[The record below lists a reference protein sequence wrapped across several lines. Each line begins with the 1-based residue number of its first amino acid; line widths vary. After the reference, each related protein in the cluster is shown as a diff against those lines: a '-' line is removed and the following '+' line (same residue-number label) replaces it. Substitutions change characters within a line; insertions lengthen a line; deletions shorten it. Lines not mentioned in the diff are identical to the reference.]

1 MWTTCSSRGVGWR
14 ILPALIRYL
23 SCLRPEEDSVV
34 FDASIVSERLDRFR
48 VLGSISALL
57 ALNEARLVIVESE
70 KSWIVLFV
78 K

>member
-1 MWTTCSSRGVGWR
+1 M
-14 ILPALIRYL
+14 
-23 SCLRPEEDSVV
+23 V